1 MQTCKFFKSCFWFH
15 FLVKVAKGKI
25 SGLLALNEN
34 PVNVETLGES
44 QKEKTLKKDL
54 WAQKVSKK
62 NNGNENVT

>member
-54 WAQKVSKK
+54 
-62 NNGNENVT
+62 